1 MKKVFVKNLILFQAL
16 NLIIKPLWIFMIDLE
31 AQNLL
36 GPDYSDYYVV
46 FNLTV
51 LLNILLDI
59 GIQNF
64 NNAGVAADEQ
74 FFKNNFKSISVLK
87 FILGIVYLAIVI
99 PAGIYG
105 GLALNL
111 LLVVAIN
118 QVLTSFV
125 LFLRTNINGLHHFTI
140 DGLLSVSDKFFG
152 ILICLVFFLSNNVSA
167 MWFAVA
173 QLAATTI
180 TLLIAF
186 FYNIKFHRS
195 IPKIIGRVDKFNIQ
209 ALLKK
214 SIPYALLFTL
224 MGMYT
229 RGDVLMMKWLLKDS
243 NFHCGLYAQS
253 YRLLDAA
260 AMFSMLFAGLLLPMF
275 SRMIGK
281 NEDVKPLTHLATTI
295 LLPVAISTALVAWFF
310 GEDILYVM
318 YDVYKKGGID
328 LLLQGN
334 KVFTNILTCFIPM
347 SLTFIFSTLLT
358 AKGDLRFLNFSA
370 MIALVCNFTIN
381 LWLIPKYASYG
392 ASISSLSTQSLFALL
407 CIIRCFHL
415 FGFKVNLKDVIRFV
429 AYTISLFGVFFLIK
443 GIGNLWIELLV
454 FGASSVLLSFL
465 IGIFNFNQ
473 ILQIFDKRRQ

>member
-1 MKKVFVKNLILFQAL
+1 MV
-16 NLIIKPLWIFMIDLE
+16 DLE

-36 GPDYSDYYVV
+36 GSEYSDYYVV

-51 LLNILLDI
+51 LLNIILDI

-74 FFKNNFKSISVLK
+74 FFKSNFKSISLLK
-87 FILGIVYLAIVI
+87 FILALLYLIIVI

-111 LLVVAIN
+111 LLVVAVN

-125 LFLRTNINGLHHFTI
+125 LFLRTNINGLHHFTL

-152 ILICLVFFLSNNVSA
+152 ILICIAFFLSGKISA
-167 MWFAVA
+167 MWFAIA
-173 QLAATTI
+173 QLTASGI
-180 TLLIAF
+180 TLIIAL
-186 FYNIKFHRS
+186 FYNFKFYQS
-195 IPKIIGRVDKFNIQ
+195 IHNIVGRIEKFNLQ
-209 ALLKK
+209 ELLKK
-214 SIPYALLFTL
+214 SLPYALLFTL

-243 NFHCGLYAQS
+243 NYHCGLYAQS

-281 NEDVKPLTHLATTI
+281 NENVKPLTHLATTI
-295 LLPVAISTALVAWFF
+295 LLPVAISTALGAWFF

-328 LLLQGN
+328 LLMQGN

-358 AKGDLRFLNFSA
+358 AKGDLKFLNWA
-370 MIALVCNFTIN
+370 ALITLICNFTIN
-381 LWLIPKYASYG
+381 YWLIPDYASFG

-407 CIIRCFHL
+407 CIIRCFKL
-415 FGFKVNLKDVIRFV
+415 FDFKFNWKDVFKFIAFS
-429 AYTISLFGVFFLIK
+429 ISLFGVFFLIK
-443 GIGNLWIELLV
+443 GIGNLWFELLI
-454 FGASSVLLSFL
+454 FGTSSVLLSFL

-473 ILQIFDKRRQ
+473 ILQTFDKRRQ